1 MNAINSRRAPG
12 ALLLATAL
20 LLSACGDTPPPA
32 KPLEITQGTAC
43 SLDGMILQ
51 DFPGPKGQ
59 IHYEHSAPEFFCDTK
74 EMFSIYL
81 RPEQKKRI
89 VAIYTQDM
97 GKADWSQPQSYWVD
111 AKTAFYV
118 VGSSRRGS
126 MGPTIA
132 SFAVEADAGAF
143 AKQYGG
149 KVLRFDQMTLDMVD
163 LSGGIVHDEKM

>member
-1 MNAINSRRAPG
+1 MKVINSQRAAG
-12 ALLLATAL
+12 TLLLATSL
-20 LLSACGDTPPPA
+20 LLAACGETPPPA

-51 DFPGPKGQ
+51 DFPGPKAQ
-59 IHYEHSAPEFFCDTK
+59 IHFEHSAPEYFCDTK

-111 AKTAFYV
+111 AKAAFYV

-132 SFAVEADAGAF
+132 SFAVEADAAAF

-149 KVLRFDQMTLDMVD
+149 KVLRFEQVTLDMVD
-163 LSGGIVHDEKM
+163 LTGGIVHDEKM